1 MRDERSSGPRYAQAA
16 TARDHR
22 DEAISVLISAASRTH
37 AGEHD
42 YVAILRPLED
52 LLATRG
58 DVRAALTI
66 VAYTAGHDASAW
78 KRAKSLLPHVPPVDR
93 AMVAT
98 GAGHMALAADEM
110 ERAGRIAAAAILRE
124 RGSEWAKARSL
135 WSRLTDTVQ
144 KGGAYVHALVRFNL
158 ARCARRCGDTAQ
170 ARDAMVSCVR
180 LLEEAAD
187 HFESVGLRERA
198 FDCFQVL
205 IEVGR
210 DGGAFEDV
218 LEGYVNCIRI
228 LREDRMTHF
237 ALDYFDAAI
246 AAAVESGE
254 TTAAATFAGEAAAYA
269 RSLGLLAAAASH
281 GMRQGELW
289 CAAAKQHAD
298 RGAPPEIVAHALVA
312 AILAFGPIGQY
323 ARVGQVYTELG
334 LLALDGR
341 RRAHYARAA
350 QRYAD
355 ARDEPV
361 EMPSAEGRARRPD
374 SGLGDVWHTDVIE
387 WEQQGSAA
395 EACAD
400 VMVDGR
406 WLDLIRRKA
415 MLARLTALAAESS
428 PPGDSLSARTQ
439 LCGQLGQLQ
448 NYAVLSPLEKL
459 FGGPEREVKFAA
471 LDAVQTLFCKRSF
484 VMVRAAL
491 RDADPAVVIQA
502 TRALAALQ
510 FQNAFDPLA
519 RIYRESAAPS
529 VRAAALTALSHI
541 DTPESAELLLGVLE
555 HGVALDREAARS
567 ALESASGMRFVER
580 AREAVQGA
588 REPLRTTLRVLLSA
602 RGSAA
607 R

>member
-1 MRDERSSGPRYAQAA
+1 MLDERSSPRRHAQAA
-16 TARDHR
+16 AAGHR
-22 DEAISVLISAASRTH
+22 DEAISALISAASRTH

-42 YVAILRPLED
+42 YLAILRPLEY
-52 LLATRG
+52 LLAKRG
-58 DVRAALTI
+58 DVRAALTV

-93 AMVAT
+93 AMVAA
-98 GAGHMALAADEM
+98 AGGHIALAADEM

-124 RGSEWAKARSL
+124 RGAEWAKAHSL
-135 WSRLTDTVQ
+135 WSRLTDAVQ
-144 KGGAYVHALVRFNL
+144 KGDAYVEALVRFNL
-158 ARCARRCGDTAQ
+158 ARCARRCGDAAQ
-170 ARDAMVSCVR
+170 ARDGIVSCVR

-187 HFESVGLRERA
+187 HFESVGQRERA

-237 ALDYFDAAI
+237 VLDHFDAAI

-254 TTAAATFAGEAAAYA
+254 TNAAATFAGEAAAYA
-269 RSLGLLAAAASH
+269 RSLGLLAAATTH

-323 ARVGQVYTELG
+323 ARVGQLYTELG
-334 LLALDGR
+334 LLALDAP

-350 QRYAD
+350 QRYTD

-361 EMPSAEGRARRPD
+361 ETHATEGRVHRPD
-374 SGLGDVWHTDVIE
+374 SGLGDVWYTDVIE

-400 VMVDGR
+400 VMVDRR

-428 PPGDSLSARTQ
+428 SPGDSLSARTQ

-448 NYAVLSPLEKL
+448 NYAVLSPLEKI
-459 FGGPEREVKFAA
+459 FAGPEREVKFAA
-471 LDAVQTLFCKRSF
+471 LEAVQTLFYKRSF

-491 RDADPAVVIQA
+491 CDADAAVVIQA

-510 FQNAFDPLA
+510 FQHAFDPLA
-519 RIYRESAAPS
+519 RTYRESAAPS
-529 VRAAALTALSHI
+529 VRAAALAALSHI

-555 HGVALDREAARS
+555 HGAASDREAARS
-567 ALESASGMRFVER
+567 ALESASGTRFVER
-580 AREAVQGA
+580 AREAVQHA
-588 REPLRTTLRVLLSA
+588 REPLRTTLRALLTA
-602 RGSAA
+602 RGSAV